1 MDHRYK
7 CKTVKLLKNN
17 IGKNLDDTGV
27 DDEVLDTTQRI

>member
-7 CKTVKLLKNN
+7 CKTVKLLENN
-17 IGKNLDDTGV
+17 IGKNLDDAGV